1 MRMPVTFCAAAL
13 IGIVL
18 DRTVGIRTNCRHK
31 RSQARMLPGKPQKD
45 ATSCELDGAVG
56 GRYGSITSFGG
67 CRSAGVQND
76 YPSRPGRR
84 SGESSFSAVGPGNTK
99 ATDFE
104 YEDLAGTCK
113 PSGFFRAY
121 NVAAFQLV
129 ASPEKILMTGD
140 AGGGIYTAGV
150 RRIYMNRPHL
160 ENPPLTFFG
169 DSVGH
174 WEGDTLVIDT
184 IGFNDNTWLG
194 QDRSRHSNA
203 LHIVERMRFVANGEY
218 LEHIYVVDDPFALTS
233 PFTMTRYHK
242 KMAANTPVEEK
253 ICGENPDGRR
263 SWAKLFNRIRSDWD
277 DIRKTMGMPAEAK
290 TNERK

>member
-1 MRMPVTFCAAAL
+1 MRIPGILLIAGSLIFAQPAAAQ
-13 IGIVL
+13 
-18 DRTVGIRTNCRHK
+18 TVAQRLASANAAAEAAKKTPPPPNWME
-31 RSQARMLPGKPQKD
+31 QW
-45 ATSCELDGAVG
+45 VG
-56 GRYGSITSFGG
+56 QYGSISHSGDVG
-67 CRSAGVQND
+67 A
-76 YPSRPGRR
+76 PGFKMITPLDQEDEVARAHSQPWAQVRR
-84 SGESSFSAVGPGNTK
+84 D

-160 ENPPLTFFG
+160 DNPPLTFFG

-203 LHIVERMRFVANGEY
+203 LHIVERMRFVVNGEY

-242 KMAANTPVEEK
+242 KMPANTPVEEK

-277 DIRKTMGMPAEAK
+277 DIRKTMGMPPEAK
-290 TNERK
+290 SNEKK